1 MVMSCNEEHGLLLL
15 EVASLSC
22 LSTALLV
29 KLSISNW
36 PLNPGPP
43 LSLLSF
49 HCLVI
54 TENNSFFSVLS
65 SPLELSPSSPP
76 HINYVKFTVE
86 ELIL

>member
-1 MVMSCNEEHGLLLL
+1 MSCDEEHELLLL
-15 EVASLSC
+15 EIASLSC
-22 LSTALLV
+22 LSTALPA
-29 KLSISNW
+29 KLSIPNW

-54 TENNSFFSVLS
+54 TENNSFLSVLS